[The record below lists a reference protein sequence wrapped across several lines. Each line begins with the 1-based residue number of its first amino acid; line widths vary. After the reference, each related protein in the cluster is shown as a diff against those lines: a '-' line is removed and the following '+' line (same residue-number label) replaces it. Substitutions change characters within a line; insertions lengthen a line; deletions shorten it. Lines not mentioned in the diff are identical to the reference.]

1 MKTRAAI
8 VTRTKANGDA
18 KRCPSFEFGT
28 DVRVGVAEALDEVG
42 DLEEVVEPD
51 WVVDAVDVVM
61 VVLELVTEDVEELL
75 DDVLVLV
82 SVEESDDVLVA
93 VDEVSESVLV
103 AGPPLKSNW
112 GL

>member
-75 DDVLVLV
+75 DVLVLV